1 MNEVMMKIGLNL
13 WVWESPFRT
22 DRHLGLLEKAKAL
35 RAEAVEFALEE
46 GGLVEAPILRR
57 ALAEQALGCSI
68 IGMFGTER
76 DLSSPDANVRQK
88 GMDYA
93 RKSLELCAE
102 VGAAVFSGA
111 CVGAGGSELVS
122 DAERLTRY
130 KIASERLHEIGEF
143 AAQVGVPFCVE
154 ILNRYE
160 DSILNTSAQACGLM
174 DMTGH
179 PSVGIHLD
187 TFHMNMEE
195 SSMGEALRLAGN
207 RLFHLH
213 ASESHRGTPG
223 GGYVPWKEVAE
234 ALQLFNYR
242 GFAVIES
249 FNPHGRLAPLARAW
263 RPYAESQDL
272 LAAQGLAFLWET
284 LHK

>member
-1 MNEVMMKIGLNL
+1 MKIGLNL

-22 DRHLGLLEKAKAL
+22 DRHLELLEKSKSMG
-35 RAEAVEFALEE
+35 AEAVEFALEE
-46 GGLVEAPILRR
+46 GSVVESSVLRR
-57 ALAEQALGCSI
+57 VLAEQDLGCSV

-76 DLSSPDANVRQK
+76 DLSSPDTNVRQK

-93 RKSLELCAE
+93 RKSLALCAE

-111 CVGAGGSELVS
+111 CVGAGGSDLHS

-130 KIASERLHEIGEF
+130 KIASERLHEIGEI

-160 DSILNTSAQACGLM
+160 DSILNTSAQACQLM

-187 TFHMNMEE
+187 TFHMNMEG
-195 SSMGEALRLAGN
+195 SSVGKALRLAGN
-207 RLFHLH
+207 RLIHLH
-213 ASESHRGTPG
+213 ASERHRGTPG
-223 GGYVPWKEVAE
+223 DGYVPWKEVAE
-234 ALQLFNYR
+234 ALQQISYR
-242 GFAVIES
+242 GFTIIES
-249 FNPHGRLAPLARAW
+249 FDPHGRLVPMARAW
-263 RPYAESQDL
+263 HPYAKSQDV
-272 LAAQGLAFLWET
+272 LAAEGLAFLREN
-284 LHK
+284 LRQ